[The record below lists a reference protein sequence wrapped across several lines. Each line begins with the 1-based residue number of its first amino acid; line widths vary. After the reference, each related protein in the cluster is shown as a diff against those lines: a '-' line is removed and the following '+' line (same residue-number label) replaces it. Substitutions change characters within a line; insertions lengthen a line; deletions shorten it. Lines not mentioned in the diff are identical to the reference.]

1 MDHDEING
9 RIHDSREEVKQGK
22 GHIEPFINFN
32 PADELD
38 TMVDELLEATIGMDR
53 EKSTVFIVKYFEA
66 IIEKTQERT
75 KAKAIQGCVGFLIR
89 AKNAKLAA
97 YGIAYAAGLQE
108 LSGLSM
114 TSASI
119 DLKVTKAAI
128 SKSAIQA
135 ADILGLPRSRY
146 MKSEK
151 ASEAYRERQLE
162 LNRKKRN
169 E

>member
-1 MDHDEING
+1 MENSEFND
-9 RIHDSREEVKQGK
+9 RIHDSREEVKAGK
-22 GHIEPFINFN
+22 VEAFINFD

-38 TMVDELLEATIGMDR
+38 TIVDQLLENTMGMDR
-53 EKSTVFIVKYFEA
+53 QKSTVFIVNYFEA
-66 IIEKTQERT
+66 IIEKIQEKA

-114 TSASI
+114 TSASMQ
-119 DLKVTKAAI
+119 LKVTKAAI

-162 LNRKKRN
+162 INRKKKN
-169 E
+169 A